1 MKGHVS
7 RVGKKKGGEGRGRK
21 KSLSSI
27 HIYQLTLGVLSWDKH
42 ILSSGARDGSIWNHD
57 VRIANHKVGELL
69 GHESEVC
76 GLKWRPDGQMLASG
90 GNDNMVN
97 IWDARSSVPK
107 FSKTE
112 HTAAVKVRESEREGG
127 GGFE

>member
-1 MKGHVS
+1 M
-7 RVGKKKGGEGRGRK
+7 
-21 KSLSSI
+21 
-27 HIYQLTLGVLSWDKH
+27 
-42 ILSSGARDGSIWNHD
+42 A
-57 VRIANHKVGELL
+57 ELL

-107 FSKTE
+107 HSKTE
-112 HTAAVKVRESEREGG
+112 HTAAVKVRNSGKGG
-127 GGFE
+127 VYLDYFYFF